1 MILQFEVAGARY
13 KIDRT
18 YNPADGMAVVLFM
31 MQGKAWKRIAD
42 KSSSVATKLDEIL
55 SLELKQALNTLLVRQ
70 GEVAAIAN
78 ATPTVLRKLLVD
90 IYDIEILN
98 KMTNHLDYFESNLDG
113 KIYALAEDYQP
124 PETIREEVK
133 RCEDRISELRE
144 SVQKRNAEIASTED
158 LLKDIPDAPSLRKI
172 SEKNW

>member
-31 MQGKAWKRIAD
+31 LQEKSWKRIAD
-42 KSSSVATKLDEIL
+42 KSKSVARKLDEIL

-78 ATPTVLRKLLVD
+78 ATPTVLRNLLVD

-98 KMTNHLDYFESNLDG
+98 RMTTHLDHFESNLGD
-113 KIYALAEDYQP
+113 KINALSVDYRP
-124 PETIREEVK
+124 PEVIQEQVQQ
-133 RCEDRISELRE
+133 CSDRISKYNE
-144 SVQKRNAEIASTED
+144 SIKGRNEEIEST
-158 LLKDIPDAPSLRKI
+158 A
-172 SEKNW
+172 